1 VKAAVASGVAGV
13 VFSLGLGLAGMTDP
27 ANVQGFLD
35 FTGDWRPALAFVM
48 GGAIG
53 VHGLSRLLV
62 LRRRAPVLEPAF
74 SLPTAAAVDARLLA
88 GSALFGMGWGLSG
101 YCPGPAF
108 TSLATGTVDA
118 LTFVAAM
125 VAGMWLF
132 AQVEKRR
139 AAAGAKAAASGPAPV
154 QGEPVDA

>member
-1 VKAAVASGVAGV
+1 MKALVASGLAGA

-48 GGAIG
+48 GGAIA
-53 VHGLSRLLV
+53 VHGVSRRLV
-62 LRRRAPVLEPAF
+62 MRRRAPVWEPVFNVPPA
-74 SLPTAAAVDARLLA
+74 SAVDGRLLL
-88 GSALFGMGWGLSG
+88 GSALFGVGWGLSG

-108 TSLATGTVDA
+108 TSLAAGTGDA

-125 VAGMWLF
+125 LVGMRLF
-132 AQVEKRR
+132 AVVEQRR
-139 AAAGAKAAASGPAPV
+139 AAGAKVPAGPAPA

>member
-1 VKAAVASGVAGV
+1 VKAVIASGVAGV

-48 GGAIG
+48 GGAIA
-53 VHGLSRLLV
+53 VHGLSRFLV
-62 LRRRAPVLEPAF
+62 MRRRAPLLEPSF
-74 SLPTAAAVDARLLA
+74 SVPSPSAVDARLLV
-88 GSALFGMGWGLSG
+88 GSALFGVGWGLSG

-108 TSLATGTVDA
+108 TSLAAGTVDA

-125 VAGMWLF
+125 LGGMRLF
-132 AQVEKRR
+132 AAVEARR
-139 AAAGAKAAASGPAPV
+139 AAGAKAEVEDAPG